1 MASRSVRY
9 LPLTLPSDTVLTVR
23 TMVVG
28 TVRPS
33 SDSSRGRKAADLTRS
48 RPCRPA
54 ADERRRLSQGA
65 RNMTSLRSGVVGAIA
80 GDSDVAK
87 QIEAAGAG
95 IGSVYAFFL
104 RPGASGAFGGE
115 SRPTRAGVFRPARAT
130 RHGVSGGG

>member
-1 MASRSVRY
+1 
-9 LPLTLPSDTVLTVR
+9 
-23 TMVVG
+23 MVVG

-54 ADERRRLSQGA
+54 ADERRPVSQGA
-65 RNMTSLRSGVVGAIA
+65 RNLARLRWGVVGAIA

-87 QIEAAGAG
+87 QIDAVRAG
-95 IGSVYAFFL
+95 IGREFPFFL
-104 RPGASGAFGGE
+104 RPDSSGAFGGE
-115 SRPTRAGVFRPARAT
+115 SRPTRAGVFRPDRAT